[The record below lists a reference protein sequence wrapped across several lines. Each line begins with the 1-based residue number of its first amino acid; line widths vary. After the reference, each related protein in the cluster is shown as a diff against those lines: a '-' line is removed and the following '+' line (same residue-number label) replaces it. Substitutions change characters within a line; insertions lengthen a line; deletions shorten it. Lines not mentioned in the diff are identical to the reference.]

1 MRKSVAVLGRVLR
14 NPRLRRVE
22 LAFAGFAMAE
32 YGVWTAI
39 LVYAYTRG
47 GTTTAGLIA
56 VLQLVPAA
64 AVAPLAAAVTD
75 RRGGAFGLAL
85 GYALQAVAMG
95 ATGALILAGA
105 MPAVVYAAAVVAASA
120 VTLSRPAQ
128 ASLLASLVDHPDEL
142 TAATAVSGWM
152 ESASALAGPALAGLF
167 IAIDGPGLV
176 FAAFAIAV
184 GGSLLLVSRLEP
196 TAPAADAAAD
206 AAADD
211 ASQDDGVLAGLRI
224 LRREAATRALVLV
237 IAAEHLA
244 IGALDVLVVV
254 LAISALGLGSP
265 AAGYL
270 NAAFGLGATA
280 GAMAAV
286 GLIGARSIARPL
298 IGAAVAW
305 GVAFVVL
312 GAVRTALAAFVLL
325 PLAGLCQA
333 VVDIAGRSLLVR
345 VTPHAVLGRVFGV
358 LEGLAMAGLAAG
370 SLLVP
375 ILVALGGVRL
385 ALLGVAAVLVA
396 AVTVPL
402 VTLRAVDRAV
412 PRRDAI
418 RLLRGHPLFSSL
430 PPPVLEGLAR
440 DLEADPVRAGRVVI
454 TEGEVGDRFYLVA
467 DGSFEVTIAD
477 SQLRTL
483 GAGDGFG
490 EIALLRD
497 VPRTAT
503 VTARTDGLLY
513 GLERRPFLDA
523 LRPAI

>member
-39 LVYAYTRG
+39 LVYAYIRG

-64 AVAPLAAAVTD
+64 VVAPLAAAVTD
-75 RRGGAFGLAL
+75 RRGGAFALAL
-85 GYALQAVAMG
+85 GYALQAMAMG
-95 ATGALILAGA
+95 ATGALILADA
-105 MPAVVYAAAVVAASA
+105 PPAVVYAAAVVAASA

-128 ASLLASLVDHPDEL
+128 ASLLASLVEHPDEL

-152 ESASALAGPALAGLF
+152 ESLSALAGPALAGLL

-196 TAPAADAAAD
+196 TEPPADAD
-206 AAADD
+206 ADD

-237 IAAEHLA
+237 ISAEHLA

-254 LAISALGLGSP
+254 LAISTLGLGSP
-265 AAGYL
+265 ATGYL

-280 GAMAAV
+280 GALAAV

-298 IGAAVAW
+298 IGAAIAW

-312 GAVRTALAAFVLL
+312 GVVRTAPIAFVLL
-325 PLAGLCQA
+325 PVAGLCQA
-333 VVDIAGRSLLVR
+333 VVDTAGRSLLVR
-345 VTPHAVLGRVFGV
+345 VTPHAVLGRLFGV
-358 LEGLAMAGLAAG
+358 LEGLAMAALAAG

-385 ALLGVAAVLVA
+385 ALLGVAVVLVVA
-396 AVTVPL
+396 ATVPL
-402 VTLRAVDRAV
+402 ATLRAVDRAV
-412 PRRDAI
+412 PRPEAI

-430 PPPVLEGLAR
+430 PAPVLEGLAR
-440 DLEADPVRAGRVVI
+440 DLRADPVRAGRVVI
-454 TEGEVGDRFYLVA
+454 TAGEVGDRFYLVA
-467 DGSFEVTIAD
+467 DGSFEVTIAG
-477 SQLRTL
+477 SHLRTL

-497 VPRTAT
+497 VLRTAT

-513 GLERRPFLDA
+513 GLARQPFLDA